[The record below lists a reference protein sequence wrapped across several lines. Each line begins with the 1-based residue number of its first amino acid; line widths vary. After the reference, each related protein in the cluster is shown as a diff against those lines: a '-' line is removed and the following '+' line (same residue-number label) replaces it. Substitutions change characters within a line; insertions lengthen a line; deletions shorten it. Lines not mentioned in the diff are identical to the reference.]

1 MEKIIAYLKE
11 KNLKRTI
18 SYEELLNLFS
28 TIEYEALARKISSLV
43 EEGKL
48 KIVNKKN
55 TNGRNPMMYM
65 KYSIIENKDTYERE
79 VKEIKALNAALSISY
94 YINRP
99 EEYKKHRAII
109 MQLNQF
115 MTFSKEK
122 LHRQISINERSLQ
135 IWGKEKLLRDSSI
148 ATILKNLGITL
159 KMLNVYNTPEPFF
172 YYLHNETIPSILIIE
187 NKDTWFSIRKYL
199 KETGKRVLGLSI
211 GLLIYGEGKKIESSI
226 EFLEE
231 EELSFF
237 KDATIYYW
245 GDLDFEGIDIYLRL
259 KNKISLRL
267 FIEAYNKMVDDA
279 KLEGLQEMKTGQRE
293 NEEIEFFL
301 INFNEERRDRIKE
314 MLLERKYIPQ
324 EIIYNFETER
334 DKDYEFK

>member
-1 MEKIIAYLKE
+1 MNLEEKNLEKIIAYLKE
-11 KNLKRTI
+11 KNLRRTI

-65 KYSIIENKDTYERE
+65 NYSIIEDKDTYERE
-79 VKEIKALNAALSISY
+79 VKEIKALNAALIISY

-122 LHRQISINERSLQ
+122 LHKQISINERSLQ

-187 NKDTWFSIRKYL
+187 NKDTWFSVRKYL

-226 EFLEE
+226 EF
-231 EELSFF
+231 
-237 KDATIYYW
+237 
-245 GDLDFEGIDIYLRL
+245 
-259 KNKISLRL
+259 
-267 FIEAYNKMVDDA
+267 
-279 KLEGLQEMKTGQRE
+279 
-293 NEEIEFFL
+293 
-301 INFNEERRDRIKE
+301 
-314 MLLERKYIPQ
+314 
-324 EIIYNFETER
+324 
-334 DKDYEFK
+334 

>member
-1 MEKIIAYLKE
+1 M
-11 KNLKRTI
+11 N
-18 SYEELLNLFS
+18 
-28 TIEYEALARKISSLV
+28 
-43 EEGKL
+43 
-48 KIVNKKN
+48 
-55 TNGRNPMMYM
+55 
-65 KYSIIENKDTYERE
+65 YSIIEDKDTYERE

-109 MQLNQF
+109 LQLNQL

-148 ATILKNLGITL
+148 ATILKNLGITF

-231 EELSFF
+231 DELSFF

-267 FIEAYNKMVDDA
+267 FIEA
-279 KLEGLQEMKTGQRE
+279 
-293 NEEIEFFL
+293 
-301 INFNEERRDRIKE
+301 
-314 MLLERKYIPQ
+314 
-324 EIIYNFETER
+324 
-334 DKDYEFK
+334 